1 MTRTHTLGSDVA
13 HYAWDNAIP
22 PKLTIDP
29 GDTVVMK
36 CRDSSDGYFRRGM
49 TSADMKP
56 RVVKGHPLTGP
67 IAIRGAR
74 TGDALRI
81 EIVELVPGDVGYTA
95 FNPGRGL
102 LPDDFPQAYLKMWD
116 LDGVS
121 AELRPGVRIPLEP
134 FLGVMGV
141 ALPEPGEHSTI
152 PPRKTGGNMDIKQL
166 SAGTTLYLPVA
177 VDGALFSAGDGHA
190 AQGDGEVCITAIE
203 TTMTATLRFSLVRDR
218 VLAGPEFETTRP
230 LSPRTNGGHH
240 YVTTG
245 IAPDL
250 MDASKEAVRAMIRHL
265 VATRGLTREEAYVLA
280 SVAVDLKISEVVDAP
295 NWVVSA
301 FLPLAIF
308 GG

>member
-1 MTRTHTLGSDVA
+1 MTRTHTLDSDVV
-13 HYAWDNAIP
+13 HYSWDNTVP

-29 GDTVVMK
+29 GDTVVLK
-36 CRDSSDGYFRRGM
+36 CRDSSDGHFRRGM

-56 RVVKGHPLTGP
+56 RVVKGHPLSGP
-67 IAIRGAR
+67 IAVRGAR
-74 TGDALRI
+74 PGDALQI
-81 EIVELVPGDVGYTA
+81 DIVELVPGDLGYTA
-95 FNPGRGL
+95 FNPGAGL
-102 LPDDFPQAYLKMWD
+102 LADDFPQAYLKMWE

-121 AELRPGVRIPLEP
+121 AELRPGVRVPLEP

-141 ALPEPGEHSTI
+141 ALAEPGEHSTI
-152 PPRKTGGNMDIKQL
+152 PPRKSGGNMDIKQL
-166 SAGTTLYLPVA
+166 TAGTTLYLPVA

-203 TTMTATLRFSLVRDR
+203 TAMTATLRFSIEPDR
-218 VLAGPEFETTRP
+218 PLAGPEFETTRP
-230 LSPRTNGGHH
+230 LSPKTSGGHH

-250 MDASKEAVRAMIRHL
+250 MEASREAIRAMIRHL
-265 VATRGLTREEAYVLA
+265 VDKRGLTREEAYVLS
-280 SVAVDLKISEVVDAP
+280 SVAVDLKISEVVDKP

-308 GG
+308 G

>member
-1 MTRTHTLGSDVA
+1 VTRTHTLDCDVV
-13 HYAWDNAIP
+13 HYAWDNATA
-22 PKLTIDP
+22 PKLRIDP

-36 CRDSSDGYFRRGM
+36 CRDSSDGHFRRGM

-56 RVVKGHPLTGP
+56 RAVKGHPLTGP

-74 TGDALRI
+74 PDDVLRI
-81 EIVELVPGDVGYTA
+81 DILELVPGDLGYTA

-102 LPDDFPQAYLKMWD
+102 LADDFPEPYLKMWE

-121 AELRPGVRIPLEP
+121 AELRPGIRIPLEP

-141 ALPEPGEHSTI
+141 ALAEPGEHSTI
-152 PPRKTGGNMDIKQL
+152 PPRKSGGNMDIKQL
-166 SAGTTLYLPVA
+166 TAGSTLYLPVE

-203 TTMTATLRFSLVRDR
+203 TTMTATLRFSIERDHA
-218 VLAGPEFETTRP
+218 LSGPEFMTTRP
-230 LSPRTNGGHH
+230 LSPRTNGGNH

-250 MDASKEAVRAMIRHL
+250 MEASREAVRAMIRHL
-265 VATRGLTREEAYVLA
+265 VSKRGLTREEAYILS
-280 SVAVDLKISEVVDAP
+280 SVAVDLKISEVVDVP

-308 GG
+308 G

>member
-1 MTRTHTLGSDVA
+1 MTRAHTLDCDVV
-13 HYAWDNAIP
+13 HYAWDNATP

-29 GDTVVMK
+29 GDTVVLK
-36 CRDSSDGYFRRGM
+36 CRDSSDGHFRRGM

-56 RVVKGHPLTGP
+56 RAVKGHPLTGP
-67 IAIRGAR
+67 IAVRGAR
-74 TGDALRI
+74 PGDALRI
-81 EIVELVPGDVGYTA
+81 EILELVPGNLGYTA

-102 LPDDFPQAYLKMWD
+102 LPDDFPEPYLKMWE

-134 FLGVMGV
+134 FLGLMGV
-141 ALPEPGEHSTI
+141 ALADPGEHSTI
-152 PPRKTGGNMDIKQL
+152 PPRKSGGNMDIKQL
-166 SAGTTLYLPVA
+166 TAGTTLYLPVA

-203 TTMTATLRFSLVRDR
+203 TTMTATLRFSIERDR
-218 VLAGPEFETTRP
+218 ALGGPEFMTTRP
-230 LSPRTNGGHH
+230 LSPRTNGGDH

-265 VATRGLTREEAYVLA
+265 VSKRGLTREEAYILS

-308 GG
+308 G

>member
-1 MTRTHTLGSDVA
+1 MARTHRLDCDIV
-13 HYAWDNAIP
+13 HYAWDNASP
-22 PKLTIDP
+22 PRLVIDP
-29 GDTVVMK
+29 GDTVVMR

-56 RVVKGHPLTGP
+56 RPAKGHPLTGP
-67 IAIRGAR
+67 VAIRGAAP
-74 TGDALRI
+74 GDVLEI
-81 EIVELVPGDVGYTA
+81 EILDLVPGDLGYTA

-102 LPDDFPQAYLKMWD
+102 LPEDFPDPYLKMWE

-141 ALPEPGEHSTI
+141 ALAEPGEHSTI
-152 PPRKTGGNMDIKQL
+152 PPRKSGGNMDIKQL
-166 SAGTTLYLPVA
+166 TAGTTLYLPVS
-177 VDGALFSAGDGHA
+177 VEGALFSAGDGHA
-190 AQGDGEVCITAIE
+190 AQGDGEVCVTAIE
-203 TTMTATLRFSLVRDR
+203 TTMTATLRFTIRDGGA
-218 VLAGPEFETTRP
+218 LAGPEFETTRP

-250 MDASKEAVRAMIRHL
+250 MAASKEAVRGMIRHL
-265 VATRGLTREEAYVLA
+265 VDVLGLSREEAYVLS
-280 SVAVDLKISEVVDAP
+280 SVAVDLKISEIVDAP

-301 FLPLAIF
+301 FLPLAVF
-308 GG
+308 G

>member
-1 MTRTHTLGSDVA
+1 MARTHTLDCDIV
-13 HYAWDNAIP
+13 HYAWDNLTPAR
-22 PKLTIDP
+22 LTIDS

-36 CRDSSDGYFRRGM
+36 TRDSSDGHFRRGM

-56 RVVKGHPLTGP
+56 RAVKGHPLTGP
-67 IAIRGAR
+67 IAVSGAR
-74 TGDALRI
+74 PADVLQI
-81 EIVELVPGDVGYTA
+81 DILELIPGNLGYTA

-102 LPDDFPQAYLKMWD
+102 LPQDFPEPYLKMWE
-116 LDGVS
+116 LDGDS
-121 AELRPGVRIPLEP
+121 AELRPGVGVPLEP

-141 ALPEPGEHSTI
+141 ALAESGEHSTV
-152 PPRKTGGNMDIKQL
+152 PPRKNGGNMDIKQL
-166 SAGTTLYLPVA
+166 TAGATLYLPVA

-203 TTMTATLRFSLVRDR
+203 TTMTATLRFSIQRDR
-218 VLAGPEFETTRP
+218 ALAGPEFETTGP

-250 MDASKEAVRAMIRHL
+250 MDASKAAVRAMIRHL
-265 VATRGLTREEAYVLA
+265 VDVRGLTREEAYVLA
-280 SVAVDLKISEVVDAP
+280 SVAVDLKISEIVDAP

-308 GG
+308 G